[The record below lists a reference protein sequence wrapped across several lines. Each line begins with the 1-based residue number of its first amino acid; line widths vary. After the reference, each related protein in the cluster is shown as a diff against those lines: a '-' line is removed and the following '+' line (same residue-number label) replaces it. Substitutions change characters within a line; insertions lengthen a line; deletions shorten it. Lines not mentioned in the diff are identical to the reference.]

1 MQGKK
6 VLLVDDDVYIR
17 EVTRRVFIRAGAE
30 VELASDGQEGLRKFF
45 DVQPDLVVLDIMM
58 PVMDG
63 WETCRQIRMSSDVPV
78 VLLTSLSSDEEIV
91 RGLEAGADDFVSKP
105 FKPDVL
111 LARSRAVLRRSKA
124 AAAQETARSYQ
135 DGHLSVD
142 LETRRVL
149 AGDRRVS
156 LTPTEYRLLVYLIRN
171 SGRVISF
178 TQILENVWGEEYM
191 DSPNYV
197 HVYISHLR
205 QKLEKDPANPRYF
218 VSEHGTGYR
227 FMRQDH
233 DGSDQP
239 KE

>member
-17 EVTRRVFIRAGAE
+17 EVTRRVFVRAGAE

-45 DVQPDLVVLDIMM
+45 EVQPDLVVLDIMM

-63 WETCRQIRMSSDVPV
+63 WETCRQMRMSSDVPV

-111 LARSRAVLRRSKA
+111 LARSRAVLRRRKA
-124 AAAQETARSYQ
+124 AAQQEVARSYQ

-142 LETRRVL
+142 LETRRVM
-149 AGDRRVS
+149 AGDRRIS
-156 LTPTEYRLLVYLIRN
+156 LTPTEYRLLVYMIRN
-171 SGRVISF
+171 SGRVLSF

-205 QKLEKDPANPRYF
+205 QKLEKDPANPCYF

-227 FMRQDH
+227 FMRQDFN
-233 DGSDQP
+233 GVEQP
-239 KE
+239 KD